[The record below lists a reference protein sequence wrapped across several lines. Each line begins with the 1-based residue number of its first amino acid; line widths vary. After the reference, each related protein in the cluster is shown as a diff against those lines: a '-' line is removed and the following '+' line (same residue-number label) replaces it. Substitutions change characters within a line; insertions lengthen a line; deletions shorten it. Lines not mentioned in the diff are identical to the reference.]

1 MPLRLSWSLASP
13 TLETIV
19 EEAERCEQ
27 SGLDGVW
34 FPDYEPPFDPGWPEL
49 YVTLSSLASRTKRV
63 FVGSLI
69 TDVLRRHPMVTAHAF
84 ASLSHLA
91 PNRIILGMGAGAGS
105 SQRPYGMRL
114 DHLAGKLEEGIK
126 VIRALYDATAENT
139 ADYSGKYFALHR
151 AGSPMK
157 PASQIPIYVAAYG
170 PKMLSITAR
179 YADGWLPESHT
190 PQTYRDTFAK
200 IQQEM
205 KMAGRAIEQFEPCLA
220 LIFYPGEPDDKAY
233 SRLLRA
239 AKRYLAEYP
248 DILWTAG
255 EGKNH
260 PGLRTQQL
268 LHKKE
273 LWNRLADEVPDKL
286 ADSTII
292 HGSTSDCTE
301 KLVKF
306 VEAGCQHIILEP
318 YWIERKELLPAI
330 GAASEIRRQIVE
342 E

>member
-1 MPLRLSWSLASP
+1 MPIRLSWSLASP
-13 TLETIV
+13 TLATIA
-19 EEAERCEQ
+19 EEAEHCERL
-27 SGLDGVW
+27 GLDGVW

-91 PNRIILGMGAGAGS
+91 QNRLILGLGAGAGS
-105 SQRPYGMRL
+105 SQRPYGIPV
-114 DHLAGKLEEGIK
+114 DHLAERLEEGIK
-126 VIRALYDATAENT
+126 IINALYDATPEKPAR
-139 ADYSGKYFALHR
+139 YSGQYFALR
-151 AGSPMK
+151 GAGSPMK
-157 PASQIPIYVAAYG
+157 PAFRIPIYVAAYG

-190 PQTYRDTFAK
+190 PQTYHETLAK
-200 IQQEM
+200 IHREM

-233 SRLLRA
+233 SRLLTA
-239 AKRYLAEYP
+239 AKKYLAEYP

-260 PGLRTQQL
+260 PGLRTHQL
-268 LHKKE
+268 LHKKD

-286 ADSTII
+286 ADATIVY
-292 HGSTSDCTE
+292 GSTSDCKERMTR
-301 KLVKF
+301 F
-306 VEAGCQHIILEP
+306 VEAGCKHIILEP